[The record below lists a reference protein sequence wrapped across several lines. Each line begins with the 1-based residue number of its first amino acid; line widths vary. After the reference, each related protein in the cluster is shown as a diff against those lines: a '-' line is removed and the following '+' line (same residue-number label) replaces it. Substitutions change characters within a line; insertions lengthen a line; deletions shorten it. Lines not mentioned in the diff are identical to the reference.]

1 MKNNKIKIFLSSV
14 FLIGALSAGTIKSQG
29 QAGATQLL
37 IPVGALSIATS
48 GANGA
53 TVLGVDALYLN
64 PAGIAGFMGGF
75 QGTASTMNYIGNI
88 DISYA
93 GFVTN
98 LGASGS
104 FGLSVK
110 SLDFGDIPVTTA
122 QATEGTGEMFSPNFQ
137 TVTATYAKSFADR
150 VRFGVS
156 LKLVS
161 EQIINTKANGTAIDM
176 GVQYHFANYPLAI
189 GVTLSNLG
197 NRMEYEGSDL
207 EQTLTPS
214 ESQSGSSVERFRVKS
229 EAFDLPAKLNVSL
242 NYAPMD
248 GLNLMYAFTN
258 NSFSANT
265 QSFAAKYSFGPA
277 WVAGGMESRL
287 VGDSKPTEIS
297 KDKWSEAEYE
307 AKNNL
312 FGATFGAGV
321 SVPVGGM
328 KLGISY
334 SMRSLARYFDSNQ
347 VMQMSIEF

>member
-14 FLIGALSAGTIKSQG
+14 FLIGTLSAGTIKSQG

-75 QGTASTMNYIGNI
+75 QGTASTMNYIADI
-88 DISYA
+88 DIFNA

-156 LKLVS
+156 FKLVS
-161 EQIINTKANGTAIDM
+161 EQIVNTKASGTAIDM
-176 GVQYHFANYPLAI
+176 GVQYRFANYPLAI

-197 NRMEYEGSDL
+197 NRMEYQGSDL
-207 EQTLTPS
+207 EQTMKPGDS
-214 ESQSGSSVERFRVKS
+214 ESGSSVERFRVKG

-242 NYAPMD
+242 NYAAMD
-248 GLNLMYAFTN
+248 GLNLMWAFTN

-277 WVAGGMESRL
+277 WVAGGMETRM
-287 VGDSKPTEIS
+287 VGDSRPSEITQETW
-297 KDKWSEAEYE
+297 DEAVSESQ
-307 AKNNL
+307 NNL

-328 KLGISY
+328 KLDISY
-334 SMRSLARYFDSNQ
+334 STRSLARYFDSNQ